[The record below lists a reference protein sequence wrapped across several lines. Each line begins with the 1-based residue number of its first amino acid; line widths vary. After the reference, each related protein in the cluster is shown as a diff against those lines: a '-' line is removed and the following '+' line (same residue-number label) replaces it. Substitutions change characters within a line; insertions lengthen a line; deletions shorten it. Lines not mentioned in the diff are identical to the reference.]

1 MARTLKSHRS
11 GDNDAELRTDA
22 ALDSSRPLVFVLDD
36 DPGVREAI
44 SGLLASASL
53 RVQAFATAAEFLRS
67 SSIASPDCL
76 VLDLQLPDISGLDL
90 QRELT
95 ESDGPPIIFI
105 SGHGDI
111 PTSVRAI
118 KAGAIE
124 FLPKPFSDLELLSAI
139 DNAIAKGNE
148 RQRSRA
154 ELAELRQHF
163 EQLSARE
170 REVLPLIVA
179 GHTNKQA
186 AADLGIAEITIQ
198 VHRAQIMRKM
208 AASSLPDLVRM
219 AGRLGI
225 S

>member
-1 MARTLKSHRS
+1 MSKISKSSRS
-11 GDNDAELRTDA
+11 SDKGAELPAGVALDA
-22 ALDSSRPLVFVLDD
+22 ARPLVFVLDD
-36 DPGVREAI
+36 ELRIREAI
-44 SGLLASASL
+44 AGLLASAGL
-53 RVQAFATAAEFLRS
+53 RVETFATGAEFLRAS
-67 SSIASPDCL
+67 STASPACV

-95 ESDGPPIIFI
+95 EKDGPPVIFI

-111 PTSVRAI
+111 PTSVQAM
-118 KAGAIE
+118 KAGATE

-139 DNAIAKGNE
+139 ESAIAKGQE
-148 RQRSRA
+148 MRRKRE
-154 ELAELRQHF
+154 ELAELRKRF
-163 EQLSARE
+163 ARLSARE

-198 VHRAQIMRKM
+198 VHRAQIMRKL
-208 AASSLPDLVRM
+208 AAPSLPDLVRM
-219 AGRLGI
+219 AGKLGL